1 MLFIPD
7 LFPKPYYCQVAG
19 MEYEYKC
26 GHYRVMGQC
35 GDHVRCQDTRHCH
48 EAATQGSGATAVGV
62 FMVTPGN
69 ETHHTAGTLSPITT
83 NEKDYVF

>member
-1 MLFIPD
+1 
-7 LFPKPYYCQVAG
+7 

-48 EAATQGSGATAVGV
+48 EAGTEVDTGATAVGV
-62 FMVTPGN
+62 FMLTDDNNG
-69 ETHHTAGTLSPITT
+69 THHSGTQSSLPSTT